1 MARLHRYNLAL
12 IRDTGIATLI
22 ALGVGSNLAADSD
35 KATVTA
41 EPLLST
47 SKLAELSISIC
58 HAGELTT
65 EFLESV
71 REPDM
76 GNVTVG
82 TEPIRFRQ
90 ADIGKTVTV
99 TTTNTDQRLLEVQ
112 FLQPPGRPAQTNVTS
127 YLPNTRSNKEACLLY
142 TSPSP
147 RDATLSRM
155 PSSA

>member
-1 MARLHRYNLAL
+1 MARLHRHSLAL

-41 EPLLST
+41 ESLLST
-47 SKLAELSISIC
+47 SQLAELSISFC

-90 ADIGKTVTV
+90 TDIGRTVTV
-99 TTTNTDQRLLEVQ
+99 TATNTDQRLLEVQ
-112 FLQPPGRPAQTNVTS
+112 FLQPPLSLIHISEPTRP
-127 YLPNTRSNKEACLLY
+127 Y
-142 TSPSP
+142 
-147 RDATLSRM
+147 
-155 PSSA
+155 

>member
-1 MARLHRYNLAL
+1 MARLHRHSLAL

-41 EPLLST
+41 ESLLST
-47 SKLAELSISIC
+47 SQLAELSISFC

-76 GNVTVG
+76 GNVAVRN
-82 TEPIRFRQ
+82 EPIRFRQ
-90 ADIGKTVTV
+90 TDIGLSLIHVSEPT
-99 TTTNTDQRLLEVQ
+99 
-112 FLQPPGRPAQTNVTS
+112 RPERITYAVF
-127 YLPNTRSNKEACLLY
+127 C
-142 TSPSP
+142 
-147 RDATLSRM
+147 
-155 PSSA
+155 